1 MFRKVM
7 MMMAMLMVLAQ
18 VAAAVPPAPG
28 EPGGYRTE
36 NGYDFTLDY
45 YEDNL
50 DSYGDAAILSENAQA
65 PFEIWEVG
73 SKVVGGQLKFSI
85 WQDLPAGGAPFSD
98 GYQDNANISPGDLWI
113 TIGSCNP
120 FDANATRYALAL
132 TDRTLNVDYDAA
144 YGGNIVRQKY
154 PNEIWP
160 EVTQGALY
168 RDAVAATGTFE
179 EYQQHMTDQG
189 HWYWMDD
196 QDGDDTTNSY
206 MSLIKGYEEELLGVS
221 SVQWTEEGYEYWD
234 YGIGDWA
241 WYSAWRITGSIS
253 LDALGLGPG
262 DTYSLFL
269 SMECGNDGA
278 KHCDEVP
285 IPEPGSLMLMLGGL
299 AVAAV
304 RRRRT

>member
-120 FDANATRYALAL
+120 FDPNATRYALAL
-132 TDRTLNVDYDAA
+132 TDRTQNVDYDPA

-154 PNEIWP
+154 QDERWP

-179 EYQQHMTDQG
+179 EYQQHMTNQG

-196 QDGDDTTNSY
+196 QDGDDTANSY
-206 MSLIKGYEEELLGVS
+206 MSLIKDYEEELLGVS
-221 SVQWTEEGYEYWD
+221 SVQWTEEGYEYW
-234 YGIGDWA
+234 A

-253 LDALGLGPG
+253 LDALGLDPG
-262 DTYSLFL
+262 DTYSLFI

-299 AVAAV
+299 ATAAV